1 MIHDFE
7 LMLRKLLRDNVAALT
22 DDLQVRFE
30 APDQDWVDYLGD
42 LSQAG
47 APVLGVDC
55 CLVEV
60 KESAELRSN
69 EWVESE
75 HDGLVFA
82 DPPPMRIECTYLITA
97 WDSATIN
104 ESFEPGMDEH
114 NLLYNVLAC
123 LASAQPINASRIYPA
138 GSAELLAIPDAIRS
152 VDLPTRV
159 VPAEGYARLGEFWQ
173 SMGTQIRWRPTVELV
188 VTLPVLI
195 PHEITGPLVHTEFAH
210 YGLNGG
216 PIHETR
222 MTIGV
227 EVLHKDDPKPGELA
241 PVPSALVRLE
251 RSGLR
256 IREGIADSAGRL
268 VLSDVAAGTYTL
280 HAWAEGLG
288 HVQTPPIAVPSGS
301 GDYRVTFP

>member
-30 APDQDWVDYLGD
+30 APDQDWVDYLGE
-42 LSQAG
+42 LSNAG
-47 APVLGVDC
+47 APVLGINC

-60 KESAELRSN
+60 KESSRLRSN

-75 HDGLVFA
+75 REGLVFA

-97 WDSATIN
+97 WDSAAIN

-114 NLLYNVLAC
+114 RLFYDVLAC
-123 LASAQPINASRIYPA
+123 LANAQPINASHIYPA
-138 GSAELLAIPDAIRS
+138 GSAELLGLPAAVQS

-159 VPAEGYARLGEFWQ
+159 VPSEGYSRLGEFWQ
-173 SMGTQIRWRPTVELV
+173 SMGTQIRWRPTIELV

-195 PHEITGPLVHTEFAH
+195 AHEITGPPVHTEFVGN
-210 YGLNGG
+210 GLMGAVG
-216 PIHETR
+216 ETL

-227 EVLHKDDPKPGELA
+227 EVFHGATAVPGA
-241 PVPSALVRLE
+241 VVRLE
-251 RSGLR
+251 RGGVP
-256 IREGIADSAGRL
+256 IGEGIADENGRL
-268 VLSDVAAGTYTL
+268 VLSDLQAGTYEC
-280 HAWAEGLG
+280 HAWAVGLAPF
-288 HVQTPPIAVPSGS
+288 QTPVAVPSGS
-301 GDYRVTFP
+301 GDYRVTIP